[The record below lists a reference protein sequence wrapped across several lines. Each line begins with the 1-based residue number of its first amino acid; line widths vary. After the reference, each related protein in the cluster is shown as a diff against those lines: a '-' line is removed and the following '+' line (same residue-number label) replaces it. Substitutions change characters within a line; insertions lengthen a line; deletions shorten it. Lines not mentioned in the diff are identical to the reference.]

1 MMQVED
7 RIIVQAHRAAKSAL
21 VMWFSGQWTRQ
32 AEALGDLHQDLL
44 AWYMSRQST
53 RLQMQTL
60 SDPEVMVTF
69 RNHAKQLLSRAAL
82 DGDVFDGKVLYTTEA
97 IKEALSGETN
107 NLYLKVILPLAFKR
121 INRKYQEALNKRYID
136 GDYPQTKQEENAQM
150 WGTIALTREINV
162 LYITES
168 VKGIGSSAVIFP
180 DTVKPKGE
188 HGDPTAGIALTLMEQ
203 HPDVKDEYLYES
215 PWEQINQGAAAEPVI
230 EFGPSG
236 RYRLTAEEAKLFRRV
251 PGLIEL
257 FIEQKQKEWSNV

>member
-7 RIIVQAHRAAKSAL
+7 RIIVQARRAAKSAL
-21 VMWFSGQWTRQ
+21 IVWFSGQWTRQ
-32 AEALGDLHQDLL
+32 AEAIGDLHQELL
-44 AWYMSRQST
+44 AWYMTEKST
-53 RLQMQTL
+53 QIKMGKL
-60 SDPEVMVTF
+60 SDPEIMMMF
-69 RNHAKQLLSRAAL
+69 RMRAGQLLSRQSL
-82 DGDVFDGKVLYTTEA
+82 DSDVFDGKVLYSSDTIKDALKNSTDNKYLISVLPIAISRLSVTHQEA
-97 IKEALSGETN
+97 INERYNSKEKLSPTTDEGKNALRRAH
-107 NLYLKVILPLAFKR
+107 Y
-121 INRKYQEALNKRYID
+121 ALCR
-136 GDYPQTKQEENAQM
+136 
-150 WGTIALTREINV
+150 NV
-162 LYITES
+162 NMIYITADKENRHE
-168 VKGIGSSAVIFP
+168 IFP
-180 DTVKPKGE
+180 DTIKPKGD